1 MEKTNKWQTLVIVGC
16 QWGDEGKGKI
26 TDYFADQVDYVV
38 RFQGGN
44 NAGHTVV
51 VGDKTYK
58 LHLIP
63 SGVLYKGK
71 RVVIGNG
78 VVVDPKVLLEEIANL
93 KKQGKEVNLLLSE
106 RAHLIFPYHILMDGV
121 LENFKG
127 KLAAATTK
135 RGIGLAY
142 ADKANRLGIRV
153 IDLIEKDIFKE
164 KFKNVFDFN
173 KKVLTKVFN
182 VPSEKLNGQQI
193 FNQYLKY
200 GRQLKK
206 YIGDASLEINHA
218 IDQGKRILFEG
229 AQGTLLDIDH
239 GLYPHG
245 TSSNTIAGGAITGAG
260 VSPRKIDKI
269 LGVVKAY
276 LTRVGD
282 GPVATEEL
290 GEMGKFLREKGQE
303 YGATTGRP
311 RRCGWVDLVQLRY
324 SHRLNG
330 LDSLAITKIDVLG
343 GLKKIPICTKYKY
356 KNSYLK
362 EFPAS
367 LKILRECKPVYEI
380 MDGWQDLSFE
390 ETEKIINHGY
400 KYLPLNMKKYLNK
413 ISQDINVPIELIS
426 FGPQRK
432 MTLDLWK

>member
-1 MEKTNKWQTLVIVGC
+1 MKKTNKWQTLVIVGC

-71 RVVIGNG
+71 RVIIGNG
-78 VVVDPKVLLEEIANL
+78 VVVDPKVLLEEMANL
-93 KKQGKEVNLLLSE
+93 EKQGKKVNLLLSE

-127 KLAAATTK
+127 KTAAGTTK

-142 ADKANRLGIRV
+142 ADKANRLGIRA

-164 KFKNVFDFN
+164 KFKQVFDFN

-182 VPSEKLNGQQI
+182 VSPDKLNEKEI

-200 GRQLKK
+200 GQQLKK
-206 YIGDASLEINHA
+206 YVGDSSLEINQA
-218 IDQGKRILFEG
+218 ITKGKRILFEG
-229 AQGTLLDIDH
+229 AQGTFLDIDH
-239 GLYPHG
+239 GLYPHV
-245 TSSNTIAGGAITGAG
+245 TSSSPISGAVCTGAG
-260 VSPRKIDKI
+260 VSPRKIDKV

-282 GPVATEEL
+282 GPVPTEDL
-290 GEMGKFLREKGQE
+290 GELGKFLREKGQE

-311 RRCGWVDLVQLRY
+311 RRCGWMDFVQLKY

-330 LDSLAITKIDVLG
+330 LDGLAITKIDVLG
-343 GLKKIPICTKYKY
+343 GLKKIPVCTKYKY

-367 LKILRECKPVYEI
+367 LKILRECKPVYEE
-380 MDGWQDLSFE
+380 MPGWPDLSFE
-390 ETEKIINHGY
+390 ETEKIINGGY
-400 KYLPLNMKKYLNK
+400 KYLPPNMKKYLDK
-413 ISQDINVPIELIS
+413 ISQEINVPIDLVS

-432 MTLDLWK
+432 MTLEL